1 MGSQSV
7 SRAVISAGLWFAVAY
22 GGGMALGS
30 MPNLVDCAV
39 DAGILG
45 AASMGSDLVHSVV
58 GWNPSGVSSAAAT
71 GALYAAA
78 EKLYRNDDNYLVNAA
93 VAGANDWAVEMYLEK
108 SSAAAMYDQMASAE
122 ADSE

>member
-1 MGSQSV
+1 
-7 SRAVISAGLWFAVAY
+7 
-22 GGGMALGS
+22 
-30 MPNLVDCAV
+30 
-39 DAGILG
+39 
-45 AASMGSDLVHSVV
+45 MGSDLVHSVV

-108 SSAAAMYDQMASAE
+108 MNMSALSAE
-122 ADSE
+122 VSADEE